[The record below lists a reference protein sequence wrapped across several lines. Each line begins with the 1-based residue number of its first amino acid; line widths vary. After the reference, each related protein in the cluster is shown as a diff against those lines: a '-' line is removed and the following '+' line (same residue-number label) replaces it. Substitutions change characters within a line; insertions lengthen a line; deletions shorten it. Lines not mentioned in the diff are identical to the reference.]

1 MEFIELIDEAIMI
14 IKTEEKQEY
23 NYIFA
28 DRYQQMVDY
37 LQKLK
42 IGYKSGKMNRKS
54 LCLSIVKMLD
64 HGDSE
69 RIQDAVSRINHYYQ
83 ENIYEE

>member
-1 MEFIELIDEAIMI
+1 MEFIELINEAIMI
-14 IKTEEKQEY
+14 IRTEEKQEC

-28 DRYQQMVDY
+28 DRYQRMVDY
-37 LQKLK
+37 LQKLE
-42 IGYKSGKMNRKS
+42 IAYKSGKINRKS
-54 LCLSIVKMLD
+54 LCLNIVRMLD

-69 RIQDAVSRINHYYQ
+69 ELQDVVSRINHYYQ